1 MSVTL
6 LQPVT
11 DQRIVVAPGLM
22 VCGFTEFPT
31 VDDTTVLR
39 ASLARPEVV
48 GGFHL
53 MIVIDGSRVVRLSQ
67 LQAEARNNLND
78 IMRISPLRSA
88 AYVLSMTGFAG
99 TAVRTVFAGFM
110 LLGRKRPEKLFAHI
124 GDAVA
129 FTSSF
134 PDVNARPRRRRSLG
148 CAGQVRHRL
157 TTGRCSFDQAKRA
170 SRTTSTPPVSE
181 AT

>member
-11 DQRIVVAPGLM
+11 DQRIVLAPGLM

-31 VDDTTVLR
+31 VDDTHVLR

-48 GGFHL
+48 DGFHL

-67 LQAEARNNLND
+67 LKAEVRDNLND

-99 TAVRTVFAGFM
+99 IAVRTVFTGFM
-110 LLGRKRPEKLFAHI
+110 LLGRKRPEKMFATLS
-124 GDAVA
+124 DAMA
-129 FTSSF
+129 WSSAF
-134 PDVNARPRRRRSLG
+134 PDVNADDLHAAVALAAPNVV
-148 CAGQVRHRL
+148 A
-157 TTGRCSFDQAKRA
+157 
-170 SRTTSTPPVSE
+170 
-181 AT
+181 